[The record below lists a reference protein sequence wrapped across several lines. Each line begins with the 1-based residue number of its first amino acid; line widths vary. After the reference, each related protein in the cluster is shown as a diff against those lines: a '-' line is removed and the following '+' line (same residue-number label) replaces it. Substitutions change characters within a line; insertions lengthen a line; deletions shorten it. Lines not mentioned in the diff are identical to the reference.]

1 MATNK
6 AAHDVQHQEELTKRA
21 STVVVQPVTEAEL
34 RSVQAELAEIRAEEQ
49 RKRAA
54 YERDLEEVRESARAL
69 QKELGDGYVVDIP

>member
-1 MATNK
+1 M
-6 AAHDVQHQEELTKRA
+6 
-21 STVVVQPVTEAEL
+21 VQPVTEAEL